1 VSNRTDADVLVVGG
15 GPVGLSLATDLAK
28 RGIRVTVV
36 ETRAA
41 AEPPSVR
48 CNQVSARTMEI
59 FRRLGLAGAV
69 RNAGLPADYPNDVVF
84 RTTATGLELS
94 HIPIPCRAE
103 RYARKD
109 GPDGWWPTREPSH
122 RVNQIFLEPVMFE
135 HAARTSGLRILSRTS
150 LIDFEQREGG
160 VLAIAKNLETNE
172 SSEIFSPYLIGC
184 DGAHSFVRR
193 KLGIVL
199 SGDNNISQAQSTY
212 ILAPRLLGLMPRPAW
227 AIDCINP
234 RSSGLVF
241 AIDGRERWLV
251 HYFLRPGETSS
262 SADRER
268 RIRDILGVDASF
280 EFEILKQQDWTG
292 RRMLADRFRDG
303 RVFLCG
309 DAAHI
314 WVPVAGYGMNAGI
327 AGAMNLSWMLAGV
340 VKGWADPAL
349 LEAYEIERRPIT
361 QQVSYYAMDGLLAR
375 ISQQNSAIPETIE
388 LPGPGGDAVRAR
400 IGRQAYDI
408 NVSGFCCAGL
418 NFGYFYS
425 DSPVIAYDG
434 EQAPAYTI
442 DDFSPSTVPGCRTP
456 HLWLRD
462 GRSLYDA
469 LGPDFTLL
477 RFDPDVDVEPLVE
490 AAIQCHV
497 PTEVLDV
504 DADDAAALYPHKLLL
519 SRPDQ
524 HVAWRGDRPPDDPV
538 ALIDHL
544 RGAPCRT

>member
-1 VSNRTDADVLVVGG
+1 MPDRTDTEVLVVGA
-15 GPVGLSLATDLAK
+15 GPVGLALAMDLAK
-28 RGIRVTVV
+28 RGIRVTIV

-41 AEPPSVR
+41 AEPPDVR

-94 HIPIPCRAE
+94 HIPIPCRAD
-103 RYARKD
+103 RYASKD
-109 GPDGWWPTREPSH
+109 GPDGWWPTPEPSH
-122 RVNQIFLEPVMFE
+122 RVNQIFLEPVMFA
-135 HAARTSGLRILSRTS
+135 HAASMPGLHILSRTS
-150 LIDFEQREGG
+150 LIDFQQRDSD
-160 VLAIAKNLETNE
+160 VLAIARNLDSNETG
-172 SSEIFSPYLIGC
+172 EIVARYLVGC

-193 KLGIVL
+193 KIGVTLR
-199 SGDNNISQAQSTY
+199 GDTNISQAQSTY
-212 ILAPRLLGLMPRPAW
+212 IFAPRLLGLMPRPAW

-234 RSSGLVF
+234 RSCGLVF
-241 AIDGRERWLV
+241 AIDGRERWLI

-262 SADRER
+262 STDRER
-268 RIRDILGVDASF
+268 RIREILGVDDTF
-280 EFEILKQQDWTG
+280 EFETLREQDWTG

-327 AGAMNLSWMLAGV
+327 AGAMDLSWMLAGV
-340 VKGWADPAL
+340 IKGWADPAL
-349 LEAYEIERRPIT
+349 LAAYETERRPIT
-361 QQVSYYAMDGLLAR
+361 HQVSQYAMNGLLAR
-375 ISQQNSAIPETIE
+375 MSQQNAVPDTIE
-388 LPGPGGDAVRAR
+388 KPGPEGDARRAQL
-400 IGRQAYDI
+400 GRQAYDI
-408 NVSGFCCAGL
+408 NVGGFCCGGL
-418 NFGYFYS
+418 NFGYFYA

-434 EQAPAYTI
+434 EPAPAYTI
-442 DDFSPSTVPGCRTP
+442 DGFRQSTVPGCRTP

-477 RFDPDVDVEPLVE
+477 RFDPRVDVGPLVA
-490 AAIQCHV
+490 AAIQRHL
-497 PTEVLDV
+497 PMQTLDV
-504 DADDAAALYPHKLLL
+504 DAEEAAAIYPHKLLL

-524 HVAWRGDRPPDDPV
+524 HVAWRSDRPPDDPI
-538 ALIDHL
+538 ALVDRV
-544 RGAPCRT
+544 RGACM